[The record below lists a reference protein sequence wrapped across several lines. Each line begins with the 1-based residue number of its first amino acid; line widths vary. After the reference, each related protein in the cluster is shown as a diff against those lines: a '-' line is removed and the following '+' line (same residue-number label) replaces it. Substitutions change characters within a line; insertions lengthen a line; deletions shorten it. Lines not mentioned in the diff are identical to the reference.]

1 MANLPYPEPDMAT
14 LKIQLTRLHRRRLVL
29 DELIRLLERYAAS
42 ETRLPAPK
50 PKPRGAEV
58 ITLRHTA

>member
-1 MANLPYPEPDMAT
+1 MANLPHLEPDMAT
-14 LKIQLTRLHRRRLVL
+14 IKLQLTRLYRRRLVL

-42 ETRLPAPK
+42 EAKRPAAKQKGP
-50 PKPRGAEV
+50 AQV

>member
-1 MANLPYPEPDMAT
+1 MANLPYSEPDMAT
-14 LKIQLTRLHRRRLVL
+14 LKTQLSRLYRRRLVL

-42 ETRLPAPK
+42 EASRVPEK
-50 PKPRGAEV
+50 PKGPAEV

>member
-14 LKIQLTRLHRRRLVL
+14 LKTQLTRLYRRRLVL

-42 ETRLPAPK
+42 ETRPPASEPK
-50 PKPRGAEV
+50 ARAEV
-58 ITLRHTA
+58 IALRHTA

>member
-1 MANLPYPEPDMAT
+1 MVNLPHSKPDMAT
-14 LKIQLTRLHRRRLVL
+14 LKAQLNRLYRRQLVL

-42 ETRLPAPK
+42 EARRPAEKQKAP
-50 PKPRGAEV
+50 AQV